1 MARAWV
7 KCTSPFKQRPASSTL
22 LIDYLLYFHLNLL
35 CNTKLF
41 CSHPTPK
48 ITGTIYPR
56 IVNTGTRYELLHGAV
71 TLRRTDVGHASLA
84 PMLSHGNKVCP
95 RHLSTG

>member
-1 MARAWV
+1 MARTWIG
-7 KCTSPFKQRPASSTL
+7 CTSACNQRPASSTL
-22 LIDYLLYFHLNLL
+22 LIYYLLYFHLNLL

-48 ITGTIYPR
+48 ITGTIYPG

-71 TLRRTDVGHASLA
+71 TYIWYYHTNYSSSNVPFYYTSYY
-84 PMLSHGNKVCP
+84 
-95 RHLSTG
+95 